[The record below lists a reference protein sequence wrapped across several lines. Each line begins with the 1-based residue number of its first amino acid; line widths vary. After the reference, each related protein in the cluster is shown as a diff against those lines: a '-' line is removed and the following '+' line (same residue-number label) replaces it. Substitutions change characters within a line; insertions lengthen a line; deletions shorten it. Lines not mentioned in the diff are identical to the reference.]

1 MTKTDQFENIEKHKK
16 RSNKLRPK
24 RNTDGLEWRGLT
36 RIVNDCKIFSFV
48 TERHQRDDYKP
59 RGKKNG
65 GYEHRQKRQSGSI
78 RFNSLTRMSDYHLT
92 SLYILTKESNI
103 KVIMQ
108 EMTTLSNIS

>member
-48 TERHQRDDYKP
+48 TERDTKEMIINQE
-59 RGKKNG
+59 GKRMEDMNTDRKG
-65 GYEHRQKRQSGSI
+65 KSGSI
-78 RFNSLTRMSDYHLT
+78 RFNSLIPMSDYH
-92 SLYILTKESNI
+92 E
-103 KVIMQ
+103 
-108 EMTTLSNIS
+108 

>member
-48 TERHQRDDYKP
+48 TEIDTKAMIINQE
-59 RGKKNG
+59 GKRMEDMNTDRKG
-65 GYEHRQKRQSGSI
+65 KVDQLG
-78 RFNSLTRMSDYHLT
+78 LTL
-92 SLYILTKESNI
+92 
-103 KVIMQ
+103 
-108 EMTTLSNIS
+108 